1 MAGFECEFVEK
12 PPKAVQ
18 FECPICLQ
26 VLREP
31 CQATCCGTSFC
42 RQCADQAKARNQV
55 CPTCSGRNFN
65 LFHNLGLQ
73 RSLYD
78 FQAYCTHKSKG
89 CEWTGE
95 LRELD
100 NHLNS
105 DPPADKTL
113 QGCPYTPIKCPLS
126 CADCVE
132 GLPRKNCKAHVSD
145 NFDKLLSHVRS
156 VEEENTQFKA

>member
-1 MAGFECEFVEK
+1 MAGFECEFIEK
-12 PPKAVQ
+12 PPNAVQ
-18 FECPICLQ
+18 SECPICLL

-31 CQATCCGTSFC
+31 YQATCCGNSFC
-42 RQCADQAKARNQV
+42 RQCADRAKARNQV
-55 CPTCSGRNFN
+55 CPTCNDRNFN

-78 FQAYCTHKSKG
+78 FQVYCTHKSKG

-105 DPPADKTL
+105 DPPADESL
-113 QGCPYTPIKCPLS
+113 QGCSFTLIKCPLN
-126 CADCVE
+126 CAGCVE
-132 GLPRKNCKAHVSD
+132 
-145 NFDKLLSHVRS
+145 
-156 VEEENTQFKA
+156 